1 MKYNIRGD
9 KMLITDAI
17 KDYTETKLGRLEK
30 YFKDDDIT
38 ANVLAKV
45 RGNSQIVE
53 VTIPTSKFIL
63 RSEEESDDLYA
74 AIDLVSDKL
83 ERQIRKNKTRL
94 NRNVKDN
101 IKEFIRDIDTA
112 EEIELNINKLEY
124 YAVKDDDIYLLAF
137 EMLSDE
143 DKISIKYVNNKVK
156 EDKFLDIINY
166 LNNIL
171 VVRTH
176 LIIDLYNDKYMDV
189 LSNNYK
195 CKEIYVSL
203 MKDDVTDSNSK
214 YKEELAEIDMYNIRY
229 LSSKNEIVCNLVK
242 QNIQDERIIL
252 ELNSKFITMNSSII
266 SFIINDS
273 MIELFTKELGYDVV
287 YKSFVIVKE

>member
-1 MKYNIRGD
+1 MKI
-9 KMLITDAI
+9 
-17 KDYTETKLGRLEK
+17 EKL
-30 YFKDDDIT
+30 
-38 ANVLAKV
+38 N
-45 RGNSQIVE
+45 
-53 VTIPTSKFIL
+53 
-63 RSEEESDDLYA
+63 
-74 AIDLVSDKL
+74 
-83 ERQIRKNKTRL
+83 
-94 NRNVKDN
+94 KDN

-112 EEIELNINKLEY
+112 EEIELSINKLEY
-124 YAVKDDDIYLLAF
+124 YAVKEDDIYLLAF

-143 DKISIKYVNNKVK
+143 DKISIKYVNNKVQ

-203 MKDDVTDSNSK
+203 MKDNVTESNSK

>member
-1 MKYNIRGD
+1 MLYLGD
-9 KMLITDAI
+9 QYQSDTL
-17 KDYTETKLGRLEK
+17 
-30 YFKDDDIT
+30 
-38 ANVLAKV
+38 
-45 RGNSQIVE
+45 
-53 VTIPTSKFIL
+53 FI
-63 RSEEESDDLYA
+63 
-74 AIDLVSDKL
+74 
-83 ERQIRKNKTRL
+83 N
-94 NRNVKDN
+94 
-101 IKEFIRDIDTA
+101 
-112 EEIELNINKLEY
+112 
-124 YAVKDDDIYLLAF
+124 
-137 EMLSDE
+137 
-143 DKISIKYVNNKVK
+143 
-156 EDKFLDIINY
+156 INY

-171 VVRTH
+171 VVKTH
-176 LIIDLYNDKYMDV
+176 LIIDLYNDKYMNV

-203 MKDDVTDSNSK
+203 MKDNVTDSNSK

-266 SFIINDS
+266 SFIINDG